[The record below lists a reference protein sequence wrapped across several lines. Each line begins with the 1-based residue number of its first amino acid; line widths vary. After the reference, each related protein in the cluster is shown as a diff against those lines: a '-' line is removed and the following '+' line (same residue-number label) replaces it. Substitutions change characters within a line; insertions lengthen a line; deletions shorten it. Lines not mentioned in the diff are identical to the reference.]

1 MSSNSEFSRQ
11 VSLARLADEQFD
23 LVVVGGGITG
33 AGCALD
39 AASRGLSVALIEKD
53 DFASGTSSKSSK
65 LIHGGLRY
73 LQQRRVVLVYEALAE
88 RQRLLRNAPHLV
100 NILPFLIP
108 VFNTDGI
115 INPKVARALGTALWA
130 YDLTG
135 GFRIG
140 KKHKR
145 VSKEA
150 SLELFPTLP
159 ADRLEHGYIYYD
171 CEADDARLTLAILR
185 TAAVEFQAV
194 AANHVAARGINKNK
208 FGLCQGVAVETQE
221 GDRFDIK
228 SSAVIN
234 AAGVWADEVRQ
245 LDTQQAQKH
254 LRPAKGIH
262 VALPRRLFGNETAAV
277 VPVGKD
283 GRSIFVI
290 PWEST
295 TYLGTTDTDYSADI
309 DSPECTLEDVEYLL
323 GAARDNTTAQISV
336 DDVLGVWA
344 GLRPLV
350 KDVKSLSTADL
361 SRRHSVS
368 VSKSGV
374 VTVVG
379 GKLTT
384 YRKMAADAVDEA
396 MEFLGDIYGDE
407 NNDFKVSS
415 STLKLSLV
423 GAPEELE
430 ASPVAPA
437 TPFAPVVEPVK
448 KFLSSRWNAWADG
461 KEPAG
466 GTSTGAVDAGAAGTG
481 PDGMRP
487 DGMPAPPNGMGPTDM
502 PAPPTEFLSESALEH
517 LFNRYGTETPK
528 LLELAQQNPGL
539 AASLHPELPYLK
551 AEVVHSVRNEMATTL
566 DDILSRRL
574 RARLLNAT
582 ASSEVAPQVASLVAS
597 ELGWNE
603 QRTATE
609 IDCYRQSVEHEL
621 FSWRK

>member
-1 MSSNSEFSRQ
+1 MASNPEFSRQ
-11 VSLARLADEQFD
+11 NSLNRLASEHFD
-23 LVVVGGGITG
+23 VVVVGGGITG

-39 AASRGLSVALIEKD
+39 AAARGLSVALIEKN

-100 NILPFLIP
+100 SILPFLIP

-145 VSKEA
+145 VSKEE

-159 ADRLEHGYIYYD
+159 SDRLEHGYIYYD

-185 TAAVEFQAV
+185 TAALEFG
-194 AANHVAARGINKNK
+194 AAIANRVSAKGIKK
-208 FGLCQGVAVETQE
+208 DSFGLCQGVLAQSAEE
-221 GDRFDIK
+221 DSFDI
-228 SSAVIN
+228 STSAVIN
-234 AAGVWADEVRQ
+234 AAGVWADEVRL
-245 LDTQQAQKH
+245 LDDETSARR

-262 VALPRRLFGNETAAV
+262 IALPRRLFGNEAAAV
-277 VPVGKD
+277 VPTGQD

-290 PWEST
+290 PWENT
-295 TYLGTTDTDYSADI
+295 TYLGTTDTDYNGNI
-309 DSPECTLEDVEYLL
+309 DTPECTLEDVEYLL
-323 GAARDNTTAQISV
+323 GAARDNTTAKVSL
-336 DDVLGVWA
+336 DDVQGVWA

-350 KDVKSLSTADL
+350 KDTKSLTTADL

-374 VTVVG
+374 VTIVG

-396 MEFLGDIYGDE
+396 VDFLNDLNGDKNKE
-407 NNDFKVSS
+407 SKVTSP
-415 STLKLSLV
+415 TLKLSLI

-448 KFLSSRWNAWADG
+448 KFLSSRKGLKDPHQPPEG
-461 KEPAG
+461 KTESNNFEP
-466 GTSTGAVDAGAAGTG
+466 
-481 PDGMRP
+481 
-487 DGMPAPPNGMGPTDM
+487 
-502 PAPPTEFLSESALEH
+502 LSKATLEH
-517 LFNRYGTETPK
+517 LFDRYGTETPL
-528 LLELAQQNPGL
+528 LLELVGQNHTL
-539 AASLHPELPYLK
+539 AESLHPDLPYLK
-551 AEVVHSVRNEMATTL
+551 AEVVYAVQREMATTL
-566 DDILSRRL
+566 DDVLSRRL

-582 ASSEVAPQVASLVAS
+582 ATGEIAAEVASLMAS
-597 ELGWNE
+597 ELSWSA
-603 QRTATE
+603 QQATQE
-609 IDCYRQSVEHEL
+609 VDQYRQSVKHEML
-621 FSWRK
+621 SWRSL

>member
-1 MSSNSEFSRQ
+1 MSASSEFSRQ
-11 VSLARLADEQFD
+11 ASLARLADEQFD

-39 AASRGLSVALIEKD
+39 AAARGLSVALIEKD
-53 DFASGTSSKSSK
+53 DFAAGTSSKSSK

-159 ADRLEHGYIYYD
+159 PDRLEHGYIYYD

-185 TAAVEFQAV
+185 TAAVEFNV
-194 AANHVAARGINKNK
+194 AAANYVAATGINKNQD
-208 FGLCQGVAVETQE
+208 GLCRGVAVETQE
-221 GDRFDIK
+221 GEAFDIR
-228 SSAVIN
+228 SSVVIN

-245 LDTQQAQKH
+245 LDTRQAQKR

-290 PWEST
+290 PWENT
-295 TYLGTTDTDYSADI
+295 TYLGTTDTDYDGDT
-309 DSPECTLEDVEYLL
+309 DSPECSLEDVEYLL
-323 GAARDNTTAQISV
+323 GAARDNTTAQVSLE
-336 DDVLGVWA
+336 DVQAVWA

-350 KDVKSLSTADL
+350 KDTKSLSTADL

-368 VSKSGV
+368 VSPSGV

-384 YRKMAADAVDEA
+384 YRKMAVDAVDEA
-396 MEFLGDIYGDE
+396 MEFLDDNYGAKDHA
-407 NNDFKVSS
+407 FKASS
-415 STLKLSLV
+415 STLKLSLI
-423 GAPEELE
+423 GAPQELE
-430 ASPVAPA
+430 AGPVAPA
-437 TPFAPVVEPVK
+437 TPLAPVVEPVK
-448 KFLSSRWNAWADG
+448 KFLGSRRNGSAEDRDLAANDSKARPPERPGGPADSDWPG
-461 KEPAG
+461 GSPPPPA
-466 GTSTGAVDAGAAGTG
+466 
-481 PDGMRP
+481 
-487 DGMPAPPNGMGPTDM
+487 
-502 PAPPTEFLSESALEH
+502 ELLSEPALEH
-517 LFNRYGTETPK
+517 LFRRYGTETPQ
-528 LLELAQQNPGL
+528 LLELMQQTPEL
-539 AASLHPELPYLK
+539 AAALHPELPYLK
-551 AEVVHSVRNEMATTL
+551 AEVVHSVKVEMATTL

-574 RARLLNAT
+574 RARLLNAP
-582 ASSEVAPQVASLVAS
+582 ASCQIADQVASLVAD
-597 ELGWNE
+597 ELGWDQ
-603 QRTATE
+603 QRAAAE
-609 IDCYRQSVEHEL
+609 IDRYRQDTKQEL
-621 FSWRK
+621 FGWRK